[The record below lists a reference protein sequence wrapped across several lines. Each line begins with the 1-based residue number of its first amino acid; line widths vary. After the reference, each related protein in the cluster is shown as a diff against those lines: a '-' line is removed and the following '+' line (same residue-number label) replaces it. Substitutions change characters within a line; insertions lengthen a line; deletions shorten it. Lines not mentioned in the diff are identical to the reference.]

1 MYFQSSFDLFLSL
14 EKVLHIGGQ
23 VIEGLNSRV
32 SLREISIFHLQGDI
46 F

>member
-1 MYFQSSFDLFLSL
+1 MFLSL

-23 VIEGLNSRV
+23 VTEGLNSRV
-32 SLREISIFHLQGDI
+32 IESHLENCQ

>member
-1 MYFQSSFDLFLSL
+1 MQVLFQGPFELFLSL

-32 SLREISIFHLQGDI
+32 IGSNQENRQF
-46 F
+46 